1 MERFELR
8 LEDIDFEGLVAISIV
23 NSPAIE
29 ENFRAFSKEHK
40 FSISKIDEEK
50 RIITGP
56 AMIAEKDIITEDWD
70 GNLFAEYFSA
80 DTIRKVA
87 EKFILDG
94 KLNSVNLNHSLNTND
109 ISIVEYWIV
118 EHSHQDKSSFL
129 GYNLTPG
136 SLMISMKVNNDTV
149 WDLIRNGDL
158 KGFSIE
164 GFFTSRLKT
173 HSKLS
178 DEEKEEI
185 ELNKKIQ
192 ELRKI
197 LDI

>member
-1 MERFELR
+1 MERFELT
-8 LEDIDFEGLVAISIV
+8 LEDMDIEGLMAISIV

-29 ENFRAFSKEHK
+29 ENFRKFSKHQ
-40 FSISKIDEEK
+40 FSISKFDEEK

-56 AMIAEKDIITEDWD
+56 AMIAEQDIIRSDFD
-70 GNLFAEYFSA
+70 GNLYAEYFSA
-80 DTIRKVA
+80 DTIRKIS

-94 KLNSVNLNHSLNTND
+94 KLNSVNLEHSINAND

-118 EHSHQDKSSFL
+118 ENSKQDKSAFL

-149 WDLIRNGDL
+149 WDLIKNGNL

-173 HSKLS
+173 YSLS

-185 ELNKKIQ
+185 LAQKKLDELKK
-192 ELRKI
+192 LFN
-197 LDI
+197 L